1 MAEYGVTPLL
11 HSAFCDDRNT
21 FVCVFSDYVFERQH
35 IIGLH
40 FDSQATLVQL
50 SAAPLKSFC

>member
-11 HSAFCDDRNT
+11 HSAFCDNRNT

-40 FDSQATLVQL
+40 FVYEHQMTLRL
-50 SAAPLKSFC
+50 L